1 MLVSH
6 FMSEKQAHI
15 SVSCWHLL
23 QKLPQRLLAPYL
35 VSADSRSVLCLGL
48 LNSFVLICNL
58 LEQLAFFLLCV

>member
-23 QKLPQRLLAPYL
+23 QKLPQRLLA
-35 VSADSRSVLCLGL
+35 AGKQ
-48 LNSFVLICNL
+48 FVLLTWCLQTAAVCCAWAYSIP
-58 LEQLAFFLLCV
+58 LC